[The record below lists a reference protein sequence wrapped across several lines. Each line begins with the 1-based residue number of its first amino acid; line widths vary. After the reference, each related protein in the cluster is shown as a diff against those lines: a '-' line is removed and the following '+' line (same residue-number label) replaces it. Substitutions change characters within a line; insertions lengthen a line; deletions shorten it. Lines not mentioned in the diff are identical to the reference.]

1 MVAPP
6 FVPVCITPKCLAS
19 TREQRRSDPHDN
31 SRDSSSSHIY
41 MVELSLTDSSLTF
54 ATVGDGSS
62 SFRSRVHYTKLSSTR
77 ERRRSYPHDNSR
89 DSSSSHIW
97 WRLDRLTVN
106 PKYRLI
112 IFLKEDLAGLT
123 SMSEGAVTG
132 TTAGM
137 MEGPGA
143 PRFLRKQKPYKLS
156 TNHMHTPCIVL
167 SNFSI
172 QSRSSF
178 PL

>member
-1 MVAPP
+1 MS
-6 FVPVCITPKCLAS
+6 S
-19 TREQRRSDPHDN
+19 TREERRSDPHDN
-31 SRDSSSSHIY
+31 SRESSSSHIY

-112 IFLKEDLAGLT
+112 IFLKEDFAGLT
-123 SMSEGAVTG
+123 SRSEGVG
-132 TTAGM
+132 DGDD
-137 MEGPGA
+137 GGDDGGA
-143 PRFLRKQKPYKLS
+143 LLDFCENKNPISYQLII
-156 TNHMHTPCIVL
+156 CIRL
-167 SNFSI
+167 A
-172 QSRSSF
+172 
-178 PL
+178 

>member
-1 MVAPP
+1 MS
-6 FVPVCITPKCLAS
+6 S
-19 TREQRRSDPHDN
+19 TRERRRSDPHDN

>member
-1 MVAPP
+1 
-6 FVPVCITPKCLAS
+6 
-19 TREQRRSDPHDN
+19 
-31 SRDSSSSHIY
+31 

-178 PL
+178 PI

>member
-1 MVAPP
+1 MMVAPP
-6 FVPVCITPKCLAS
+6 FVPECITPKCLAHGNEGEA
-19 TREQRRSDPHDN
+19 TPTTTVGI
-31 SRDSSSSHIY
+31 SSSSHIY

-123 SMSEGAVTG
+123 SISEGAVTG
-132 TTAGM
+132 TTTGM

-156 TNHMHTPCIVL
+156 TNHSAL
-167 SNFSI
+167 QF
-172 QSRSSF
+172 
-178 PL
+178 

>member
-1 MVAPP
+1 MVVPP
-6 FVPVCITPKCLAS
+6 FIPECITPKCLAHQNEGEA
-19 TREQRRSDPHDN
+19 TP
-31 SRDSSSSHIY
+31 
-41 MVELSLTDSSLTF
+41 TT
-54 ATVGDGSS
+54 TVGILRPLIYIRWNSPS
-62 SFRSRVHYTKLSSTR
+62 LIPLRHLRPSVMVAPSFRSRVHYTKLSSTR

-112 IFLKEDLAGLT
+112 IFLKEDLASLT
-123 SMSEGAVTG
+123 SMSEGAVMG

-143 PRFLRKQKPYKLS
+143 PKFLRKQKPYKLS
-156 TNHMHTPCIVL
+156 TNHSAL
-167 SNFSI
+167 QF
-172 QSRSSF
+172 
-178 PL
+178 